1 MERGN
6 LRALHPASHMPFL
19 PSSSFA
25 ASHCLISPSFTFL
38 LQECYIIRQNIFGF
52 HQ

>member
-19 PSSSFA
+19 PSSPFA
-25 ASHCLISPSFTFL
+25 ASHCLTPLSVKFYSVGEFF
-38 LQECYIIRQNIFGF
+38 QKQ
-52 HQ
+52 